1 VEDHNLGVPAGSSRH
16 DRVLR
21 DALETMAVRGSPEL
35 RELATEVLAGRT
47 TLRQAMLSG
56 AYSEQVAAA
65 GERFAAWY
73 SNLDPAERETYLA
86 AGRAALR
93 TDDADG

>member
-1 VEDHNLGVPAGSSRH
+1 VEDNDIGVPAGSSRRA
-16 DRVLR
+16 RVLR
-21 DALETMAVRGSPEL
+21 DALETMARDGSPEL

-73 SNLDPAERETYLA
+73 NDLDPAERQTYLD

-93 TDDADG
+93 GEDARG